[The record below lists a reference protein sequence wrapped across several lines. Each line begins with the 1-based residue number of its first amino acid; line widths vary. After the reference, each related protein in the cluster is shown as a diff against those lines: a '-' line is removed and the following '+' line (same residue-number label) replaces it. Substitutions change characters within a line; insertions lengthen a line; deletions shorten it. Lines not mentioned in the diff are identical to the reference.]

1 MYGDPS
7 KSCHCAFMFEELFVQ
22 LYFSRNESILTKV
35 RRTFVFSLS
44 EYSHV
49 NGFNLAIPRLRPS
62 EKNETHIFKRV
73 LKINHK
79 TLIIYEKM
87 FAFLPAYRNIHT
99 NTHIGFFFLSSC
111 FVCDLN
117 IF

>member
-22 LYFSRNESILTKV
+22 LYFSRSESILTKV

-49 NGFNLAIPRLRPS
+49 NGFSLAIPRLRPS
-62 EKNETHIFKRV
+62 EKNERHIFKRV

-87 FAFLPAYRNIHT
+87 FAFLPAYRNTHT